1 MLGILALGV
10 ISLAPPFLPL
20 YRPIGFGFYLDNA
33 LHFLFFA
40 GLGAVT
46 ALAFD
51 GQGLLKAAAGLFT
64 LGLVL
69 ELVQLYIPDHRADV
83 VDFAANFAG
92 MAFGIGLALLAKR
105 LFGGERG

>member
-83 VDFAANFAG
+83 VDFAANVAG

-105 LFGGERG
+105 LFVGERG